1 MNISIVRVQR
11 MSYLNRTKNVDEG
24 LIRRW
29 Y

>member
-1 MNISIVRVQR
+1 MNISIVKVQR
-11 MSYLNRTKNVDEG
+11 KSYLNRTKNVDEG